1 MALDTVFLK
10 WEKDGTARAFSPSGG
25 AGKVFDVFFTS
36 LYDISLAMDNLDD
49 NRRKRLEEEYRHT
62 LMLLNSPRLSAE
74 TRRVLEALRADLER
88 QITGELA

>member
-1 MALDTVFLK
+1 M
-10 WEKDGTARAFSPSGG
+10 E
-25 AGKVFDVFFTS
+25 
-36 LYDISLAMDNLDD
+36 NLDD